1 MRMDVVGNINNI
13 TCMKNLN
20 SNVTQTLEESVLYL
34 LYVHK
39 QLPIQIQIAKQLK
52 QQGYLVEGIL
62 GTEYSDGTQD
72 GWLVTTL
79 GYSYL
84 VERGIKL

>member
-1 MRMDVVGNINNI
+1 MRMGVVGNINNI

-39 QLPIQIQIAKQLK
+39 QLPIPIQIAKQLK